1 MTFAKTNL
9 PHFPILIA
17 LSMLAFAPFVILQ
30 AENETAHQI
39 TSYSFYLL
47 ITGIIWKSI
56 DYVMGQHQPENST
69 STEKLEPQI

>member
-9 PHFPILIA
+9 SDLPIIIA
-17 LSMLAFAPFVILQ
+17 LIMLAFVPFLILQ
-30 AENETAHQI
+30 DKNETANQI

-47 ITGIIWKSI
+47 ITGVVWKNI
-56 DYVMGQHQPENST
+56 EYLMGQHQPENST